1 MKNKRQAI
9 NVLLSEEVN
18 TGISKVATE
27 LGTTKSKV
35 VRYICLD
42 YLTKQNILPATKE
55 IRFQN
60 L

>member
-1 MKNKRQAI
+1 MNKKRQAI

>member
-1 MKNKRQAI
+1 VNKKRQAI